1 MIISAI
7 YKNLLKV
14 FVICLCTVC
23 LNATRVAAES
33 GLGLSPEMQAVRTW
47 FEQKRQSLGINHP
60 TAEEKRQIEAAKKE
74 WDQKSKAMTDDEY
87 QEAVD
92 AWADSSG
99 MAAWSKLNPSS
110 SSDADVIA
118 ADSADYVWNEIESY
132 AQNLGG
138 QANDDTD
145 GDGGEPEKFED
156 IPIGDSTTST
166 PADATTA
173 TAEAPASSGAGP
185 VITPDVPTNITQTV
199 TQNNNGNITQETT
212 SNSVQSTGGAGI
224 GTTADEGDGK
234 AKSDE
239 EQADNAQNNDNKKE
253 EEKAKE
259 EVKYSGMYK
268 DRQLIPDAM
277 AVHCEM
283 NAEDVVK
290 DMSRL
295 EGCIR
300 KYVTDMHNGNASEA
314 AEGKQ
319 VYNVLRFN
327 VLSDALKKGIA
338 KAAAVNGYETAM
350 NNYAEA
356 SANAETQFDSE
367 ANISNTLAFATDVQN
382 SIRDLYVESLRIEAI
397 NGFGEVD
404 PASFADEEKSE
415 KAKSVEESEKKSD
428 SNVTNVDTTV
438 EIGGDG
444 EEVDT
449 GGADEDVTEG
459 AEIPEGTEVAG
470 GDAQTG
476 GEDATP
482 QTRTVEPVD
491 ENDPVAK
498 ELAGRSDEDLKDLY
512 KDVQR
517 DQEELSDTIFKLKQ
531 IKEKWQKQNKWTE
544 DEEKRLQAKIK
555 EYKEMQDYQK
565 SIEKEL
571 NRRGK

>member
-1 MIISAI
+1 MSISAI

-14 FVICLCTVC
+14 SIICLAAISVNHIAFAYDENLPKMVQYQ
-23 LNATRVAAES
+23 LNYLDPSGNNKSLDENKQAAQES
-33 GLGLSPEMQAVRTW
+33 SNEDLAKMIK
-47 FEQKRQSLGINHP
+47 EQTKALKYL
-60 TAEEKRQIEAAKKE
+60 EEYLNG
-74 WDQKSKAMTDDEY
+74 DDEDDGH
-87 QEAVD
+87 A
-92 AWADSSG
+92 
-99 MAAWSKLNPSS
+99 SKLKPEQL
-110 SSDADVIA
+110 A
-118 ADSADYVWNEIESY
+118 AVQAMIDKYKESISY
-132 AQNLGG
+132 AKEVQQNGTN
-138 QANDDTD
+138 QPKATVEDEET
-145 GDGGEPEKFED
+145 GGEPEKFED

-268 DRQLIPDAM
+268 DHQLIPDAM

-544 DEEKRLQAKIK
+544 DEEKSLQAKIK